1 MGRQLAR
8 WLIAVTAV
16 MIAVNCGTL
25 AAGWGS
31 GSGLEPSA
39 ATAQE
44 MPPSPPGLS
53 IGRRAITILEVDPS
67 SRTLMIFER
76 LELRNESDTPFVP
89 SLNGTQGP
97 MGLLRFA
104 LPRNAF
110 DLTLDEQLSAQDV
123 IQVDRGFASLLTLP
137 PGATDVNFSY
147 RVPYAGGDYE
157 LSTNATYPTASVWL
171 LVPADFPTTTTDLRL
186 DRTVVVGRQ
195 QYNVFL
201 ADNLAAGQR
210 VTTTIAGLPF
220 TPRLWWLDETVQR
233 GAAVALALLG
243 VGIAWAYARVRSNA
257 IQRLAP
263 AAPARLAETADL

>member
-1 MGRQLAR
+1 
-8 WLIAVTAV
+8 
-16 MIAVNCGTL
+16 
-25 AAGWGS
+25 
-31 GSGLEPSA
+31 
-39 ATAQE
+39 
-44 MPPSPPGLS
+44 
-53 IGRRAITILEVDPS
+53 
-67 SRTLMIFER
+67 
-76 LELRNESDTPFVP
+76 
-89 SLNGTQGP
+89 
-97 MGLLRFA
+97 
-104 LPRNAF
+104 
-110 DLTLDEQLSAQDV
+110 
-123 IQVDRGFASLLTLP
+123 
-137 PGATDVNFSY
+137 VNFSY
-147 RVPYAGGDYE
+147 RVPYAGGYYE

-220 TPRLWWLDETVQR
+220 TPRPWWLDETVQR